1 MLMLVGAD
9 VPGGVLKPPQERE
22 TQFLDNL
29 SNDKMHAH
37 IHCRLY
43 LSIYIYTH
51 NVQIVFISTHTID
64 RADEAAFYGSTSDTD
79 KSYLGCGGGVI
90 HGNIWYKYSL

>member
-9 VPGGVLKPPQERE
+9 LLGGVLQPRHERE

-29 SNDKMHAH
+29 SNDKMHA
-37 IHCRLY
+37 R
-43 LSIYIYTH
+43 
-51 NVQIVFISTHTID
+51 IVFIYLYLHTQCRDCIYICTYN

-79 KSYLGCGGGVI
+79 KSYLGCGGGGSGGGI
-90 HGNIWYKYSL
+90 HSNIWYKYSL

>member
-1 MLMLVGAD
+1 MTRCTHTDFVD
-9 VPGGVLKPPQERE
+9 C
-22 TQFLDNL
+22 
-29 SNDKMHAH
+29 
-37 IHCRLY
+37 IY
-43 LSIYIYTH
+43 LFISTH

-79 KSYLGCGGGVI
+79 KSYLCCGGGVI